1 MCIHY
6 IHPWVP
12 SLFCTLMYVDIKIE
26 ELRTQ
31 THVHW
36 TRSHKHQTV
45 TTINTTHITASVSP
59 YPSPAAVAVSWSCG
73 FVSTRHVSWISGQWL
88 VSTIG
93 RNNTDP
99 ESINRDTTNTHW
111 PLNITNIHSLAIL
124 WQKYTIILWHNI
136 TFQLVHMPNICKS
149 ANLPPLGAYFM
160 CNWVQIIQIRH
171 PIITLYLVTC

>member
-1 MCIHY
+1 MTQSSCRKEIGKKIQKKCHGNRLQSNLCIHY

-93 RNNTDP
+93 RNNRDP

-111 PLNITNIHSLAIL
+111 PLDITIIHSLAIL
-124 WQKYTIILWHNI
+124 R
-136 TFQLVHMPNICKS
+136 
-149 ANLPPLGAYFM
+149 
-160 CNWVQIIQIRH
+160 QIG
-171 PIITLYLVTC
+171 